1 MVEGGGGRGAG
12 GDKARDEFLSEA
24 QELVDGLG
32 RDLLHLDEG
41 LKKGRLDAELIN
53 DIFRAV
59 HTLKGL
65 SGVFGATRMAGLS
78 HELEDVLD
86 DLRLGRIELT
96 SAVLDLLFQ
105 AVALYGRIL
114 ASEGGETPDPAS
126 EVEQLLVAL
135 GQFSQ
140 RRAGGGAGVVSQ
152 YELDPG
158 LLGVLTEYE
167 EHRLRTNIQQ
177 GQGLYRIRVR
187 FSLAT
192 IDSALDDLKA
202 KARPHGEIITYLPTG
217 TGADIDTIELE
228 ILMASRASV
237 ELLRTSINAPNI
249 AIEEVRRRT
258 APTGPPPNPGKPT
271 SPPAPEPD
279 ENEAF
284 GPPTALLQV

>member
-1 MVEGGGGRGAG
+1 MVDGGGGRGDG

-32 RDLLHLDEG
+32 RDLLHLDET
-41 LKKGRLDAELIN
+41 LKRGRLDAELIN

-65 SGVFGATRMAGLS
+65 SGLFGATRMAGLS

-96 SAVLDLLFQ
+96 AAVLDLLFQ

-114 ASEGGETPDPAS
+114 ASEGGGAADPAA
-126 EVEQLLVAL
+126 EVEQLLIAL

-140 RRAGGGAGVVSQ
+140 RREGGGAGVVSQ
-152 YELDPG
+152 YDLDPG

-167 EHRLRTNIQQ
+167 EHRLRVNIQQ
-177 GQGLYRIRVR
+177 GLGLYRIRVR

-192 IDSALDDLKA
+192 IDSALDELKA
-202 KARPHGEIITYLPTG
+202 QARPHGEIVTYLPT
-217 TGADIDTIELE
+217 
-228 ILMASRASV
+228 
-237 ELLRTSINAPNI
+237 
-249 AIEEVRRRT
+249 
-258 APTGPPPNPGKPT
+258 
-271 SPPAPEPD
+271 
-279 ENEAF
+279 
-284 GPPTALLQV
+284 